1 MTSLPMKPSE
11 HLVAITLK
19 YGAYLS
25 FALLLAAVALGVA
38 GMQTPAASAAKAG
51 ILVLLATPMLRII
64 AALVM
69 YAGQKDRKMVLVSAA
84 LLVIVVTAS
93 VLGVQMH

>member
-1 MTSLPMKPSE
+1 MKHSE
-11 HLVAITLK
+11 HLIAQTLK
-19 YGAYLS
+19 FGAYGS

-38 GMQTPAASAAKAG
+38 GAQTTAGYAAKAG
-51 ILVLLATPMLRII
+51 IITLLATPMLRII

-69 YAGQKDRKMVLVSAA
+69 YAEAKDRKMVLVSVA

-93 VLGVQMH
+93 LLGVNMH

>member
-11 HLVAITLK
+11 HLVAMTLK
-19 YGAYLS
+19 YGAYAS
-25 FALLLAAVALGVA
+25 FALLLIAVALGVA
-38 GMQTPAASAAKAG
+38 GLQTPAAYAAKAG

-93 VLGVQMH
+93 VLGVGMH

>member
-1 MTSLPMKPSE
+1 MKPSE

-25 FALLLAAVALGVA
+25 FALLVAAVALGVA
-38 GMQTPAASAAKAG
+38 GMQTPAAYAAKAG

-93 VLGVQMH
+93 VLGVGMH

>member
-1 MTSLPMKPSE
+1 MKHSE

-25 FALLLAAVALGVA
+25 FALLLAAVVLGVLGLQQFA
-38 GMQTPAASAAKAG
+38 GYAATAG

-69 YAGQKDRKMVLVSAA
+69 YAGLKDRKMVLVSAA

-93 VLGVQMH
+93 VLGVKMH

>member
-1 MTSLPMKPSE
+1 MKHSE
-11 HLVAITLK
+11 HFVAQTLK
-19 YGAYLS
+19 FGAYAS

-38 GMQTPAASAAKAG
+38 GAQAVAGYAAKAG
-51 ILVLLATPMLRII
+51 IITLLATPMLRIV

-69 YAGQKDRKMVLVSAA
+69 YAEARDKKMVLVSAA
-84 LLVIVVTAS
+84 LLVIVLTAS

>member
-1 MTSLPMKPSE
+1 MKSSPIKPSE
-11 HLVAITLK
+11 HLVAMTLR
-19 YGAYLS
+19 YGAYAS

-38 GMQTPAASAAKAG
+38 GVQTPAAYAAKAG

-93 VLGVQMH
+93 VLGVKMH

>member
-1 MTSLPMKPSE
+1 
-11 HLVAITLK
+11 VAITLK

-25 FALLLAAVALGVA
+25 FALLLVAVALGVA
-38 GMQTPAASAAKAG
+38 GLQTPADYAAKAG

>member
-1 MTSLPMKPSE
+1 MTSSPMKPSE

-19 YGAYLS
+19 YGAYAS
-25 FALLLAAVALGVA
+25 FALLLAAVVLGVA
-38 GMQTPAASAAKAG
+38 GQKGLATFAATVG

-93 VLGVQMH
+93 VLGVNMH